1 MKSLAKS
8 AFWLP
13 GILAVQSASTLPRD
27 ASLPGDRPAL
37 ANMYLDRPA
46 ILFDFSLMEAVRAQK
61 DNVPYSSKIRYTNS
75 ASALVIHRPPFRV
88 GKPLVTHY

>member
-13 GILAVQSASTLPRD
+13 GILAVPSASTLPRD

-46 ILFDFSLMEAVRAQK
+46 VLFDFSLMEAVQAQK
-61 DNVPYSSKIRYTNS
+61 DNVPYSSKN
-75 ASALVIHRPPFRV
+75 
-88 GKPLVTHY
+88 PLYKLGFGLSYSSTAVSRR